1 MASEFVGLRLGFQ
14 EVANL
19 MKVILLEPRSDFNA
33 YSRFVFPLL
42 GPLYLGTILKDKG
55 HQVKVFSEG
64 VVGDVMRGKE
74 NILRPELLQADVVGI
89 SAMTTTANRGYS
101 IADAIRRARPKTR
114 IIFGGPHASM
124 MYAEALEYGDAVV
137 VGEAEDVITDVVE
150 DPSRTGVV
158 LGSAVEDLNS
168 LPFPDFD
175 LMDGL
180 DRALTYVPISTSRGC
195 PYDCTFCSVTK
206 MFGRKYRFRDP
217 ENILE
222 EIRLRSKAGFD
233 RFFFYDD
240 NFAAHLG
247 RTKKLLKGIQ
257 QESLIRKWTAQ
268 TRADIAR
275 NDELL
280 HLMSGA
286 NCHAVLIGL
295 ESINPKTLDAYCKR
309 QTVDDIKE
317 CISAVHHHGVNVHGM
332 FVLGSDDDDMDTI
345 HETVRFCRDA
355 RVDTAQFST
364 LFPIP
369 GTPLYDRLEKE
380 DRIFTKNWSLYDGAH
395 VVFYPS
401 KMTPLELMLGVRS
414 AWSEFYSFNLRKL
427 RTFLASRYL
436 LMKWKASNRDYLDML
451 KRLPEQ
457 ALLRSRMVLGR
468 T

>member
-1 MASEFVGLRLGFQ
+1 LF
-14 EVANL
+14 
-19 MKVILLEPRSDFNA
+19 KVILVEPRSDFNG
-33 YSRFVFPLL
+33 YSQFVLPLL
-42 GPLYLGTILKDKG
+42 GPLYLGTILRDRG
-55 HQVKVFSEG
+55 HEVKVFSEG
-64 VVGDVMRGKE
+64 VVGDVMYGKS
-74 NILRPELLQADVVGI
+74 NTLRPELIQADVVGI
-89 SAMTTTANRGYS
+89 STMTTTANRGYA
-101 IADAIRRARPKTR
+101 IANEIRKANPKSR

-124 MYAEALEYGDAVV
+124 MYAEALEHGDAVV
-137 VGEAEDVITDVVE
+137 VGEAEDVILDVVE
-150 DPSRTGVV
+150 DPHRNGVV

-168 LPFPDFD
+168 LPFPDFT

-180 DRALTYVPISTSRGC
+180 DRALSYVPISTSRGC

-217 ENILE
+217 DNILE
-222 EIRLRSKAGFD
+222 EIRMRSRAGFD

-247 RTKKLLKGIQ
+247 RTKRLLKGIA
-257 QESLIRKWTAQ
+257 EENLIRKWTAQ

-280 HLMSGA
+280 DLMSRA

-295 ESINPKTLDAYCKR
+295 ESINPKTLEAYCKR

-332 FVLGSDDDDMDTI
+332 FVLGSDDDDMETI
-345 HETVRFCRDA
+345 RQTVRFCRDA
-355 RVDTAQFST
+355 QVDTAQFST

-369 GTPLYDRLEKE
+369 GTPLYDRLEGE
-380 DRIFTKNWSLYDGAH
+380 ERIFTKNWSLYDGAH

-401 KMTPLELMLGVRS
+401 EMTPLELMLGVRS
-414 AWSEFYSFNLRKL
+414 AWSQFYGFNLRKL

-436 LMKWKASNRDYLDML
+436 LRKWKSTNRDYLRML
-451 KRLPEQ
+451 TKLPEQ
-457 ALLRSRMVLGR
+457 ALLKSRMVLGR